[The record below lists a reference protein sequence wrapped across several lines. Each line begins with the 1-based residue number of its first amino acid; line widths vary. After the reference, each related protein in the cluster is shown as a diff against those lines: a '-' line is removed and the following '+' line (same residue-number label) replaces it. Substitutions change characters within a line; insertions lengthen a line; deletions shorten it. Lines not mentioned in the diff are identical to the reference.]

1 MTALA
6 KKSLNWTV
14 LAVFAPVLILTGAL
28 GFVLPEGPMSAAP
41 AYNIFHI
48 VFGALGAALVLR
60 RREGPIRMFNVGFG
74 LIDLYQAAAS
84 MLHWWPI
91 DHFRWKT
98 GDDVLHVVIGLGLVV
113 VGLSGR
119 RR

>member
-6 KKSLNWTV
+6 KKSLNWSV

-28 GFVLPEGPMSAAP
+28 GFVLPEGPMSSAP
-41 AYNIFHI
+41 AYNVFHV
-48 VFGALGAALVLR
+48 VFGALGVLLVLR
-60 RREGPIRMFNVGFG
+60 RREATIRAFNIGFG

-84 MLHWWPI
+84 MFYWWPI

-98 GDDVLHVVIGLGLVV
+98 GDDVLHVVIGLGLVF